1 MDDREEII
9 KRLLKIFFPFISV
22 LVLLYALAM
31 YIESRDFERAR
42 LNVQKA
48 KAKAREMAPVKTRGG
63 GPGKIARADTDPG
76 KTLHES
82 TKPHTNTTVQLREGG
97 EDLLN
102 QLDDET
108 LTLLEDVSDDLE
120 GDALQRMQAGF
131 KLVTQLND
139 HTVKAID
146 AKLLMTVLPDA
157 MPGWTA
163 GKVTAKA
170 TSLLGIHTSMA
181 RRSYTDTKGRKVFI
195 KLMDTAS
202 MRRISALGA
211 TTTGAADVVT
221 ETDEYIEK
229 TIRIGSISAFAK
241 YAKKT
246 KSANIHAFTL
256 ERFIIEARG
265 SDLSI
270 EELAERVAALHLHL
284 LPRLVETGANNHE

>member
-1 MDDREEII
+1 MDDREEIT
-9 KRLLKIFFPFISV
+9 KRLLKIIFPFIGV
-22 LVLLYALAM
+22 LLLLYALAM

-42 LNVQKA
+42 LSVQRT
-48 KAKAREMAPVKTRGG
+48 KAKARAAAPAKTRIP
-63 GPGKIARADTDPG
+63 GPGKTAMAEPG
-76 KTLHES
+76 KALHVPAKS
-82 TKPHTNTTVQLREGG
+82 YTNTTVQLREGG
-97 EDLLN
+97 EELLD

-108 LTLLEDVSDDLE
+108 LTLLEDLSDDLE
-120 GDALQRMQAGF
+120 GDALQRMQAGL

-146 AKLLMTVLPDA
+146 ADLLTTVLPDH

-163 GKVTAKA
+163 GKVTARA

-181 RRSYTDTKGRKVFI
+181 RRSYTDTKGRKIFI
-195 KLMDTAS
+195 KVMDTAS

-211 TTTGAADVVT
+211 TTTGAADIVT

-256 ERFIIEARG
+256 DRFIIEARG

-284 LPRLVETGANNHE
+284 LPRLIETEATNDE

>member
-1 MDDREEII
+1 MDDREEIT
-9 KRLLKIFFPFISV
+9 KRLLKIFFPFIGV
-22 LVLLYALAM
+22 LLLLYALAV
-31 YIESRDFERAR
+31 YIESRDFEQAR

-48 KAKAREMAPVKTRGG
+48 KAEALTSV
-63 GPGKIARADTDPG
+63 PG
-76 KTLHES
+76 KTATTDPAMGKVLHLP
-82 TKPHTNTTVQLREGG
+82 TKSHTNTTVQLREGG
-97 EDLLN
+97 EKLLD

-108 LTLLEDVSDDLE
+108 LTLLDDVSDDLE
-120 GDALQRMQAGF
+120 GDALQRMQAGL
-131 KLVTQLND
+131 KLITQLND
-139 HTVKAID
+139 HSVKAID
-146 AKLLMTVLPDA
+146 TDLLMTVLPDH

-163 GKVTAKA
+163 GKITARA

-181 RRSYTDTKGRKVFI
+181 RRSYTDTKGRKIFI

-202 MRRISALGA
+202 MKRISALGA
-211 TTTGAADVVT
+211 MTTGAADIVT

-284 LPRLVETGANNHE
+284 LPRLIETEANNDE